1 MMITA
6 LTEFLLLI
14 PVLGVNYAFF
24 KNGFMALFRLSPNMD
39 SLVALGAAA
48 SSIYGIAAL
57 FRMSYA
63 LGISD
68 FSAAHSAFMDLYFE
82 SAAVILT
89 LITLGK
95 MLEARA
101 KGKTGAAID
110 ALVSLAPKTAL
121 LIDTD
126 GKETEIPAENLKL
139 GDIFVVKSGMSI
151 PADAIVIE
159 GAAQVDESI
168 LTGEP
173 MPVQK
178 EADSE
183 LIGASI
189 VVQGWLKA
197 KVSAVGSDSALAH
210 IIALVDEASS
220 SKAPIERLADKISSV
235 FVPAVIAIA
244 LVTFIVW
251 IIISQDVAAALSH
264 AVSVLV
270 ISCPCALGLAT
281 PTAIMVGMG
290 RAARANILFKNAES
304 LEQACA
310 TSIVAFDKTG
320 TITKGKPQVT
330 DIICALELENNFLDE
345 HHSAKTSTQDNNAQ
359 KAEAQNDVKEQRNNL
374 LKMAASIENYSEHPL
389 AQAIISYTDNLEI
402 KAETLDKFE
411 TLPGRGV
418 RALLDGKVLIAGNL
432 SCLKEAGVDVEE
444 NKLLKEQLDRLSS
457 EGKTA
462 LLFAYD
468 GKLLGVIAC
477 ADKIKADSKNGINAL
492 HKLGIKT
499 AMLTGDSDKTAQIV
513 ASTVGIDK
521 VYSELKPDE
530 KEQKVRELLWD
541 GKVCFVGDGI
551 NDAPALARANTGIAI
566 GAGTDIAIEAAD
578 VVLMSSNVC
587 DVANALD
594 LSKAT
599 MRNIKQNL
607 FWALIYNVIC
617 IPVAA
622 GCFAWANIALN
633 PMIAAAAMSCS
644 SLFVVC
650 NALRLRTF
658 KTRFEFAQSASRAPE
673 HELAN
678 KEIDEGEDE
687 MAIKKVIEIRGMHC
701 EHCVAHITEAL
712 ESLDQVKSAKVSLK
726 KENAVVKLADE
737 SISDEALLDAIK
749 SAGDFDARMA

>member
-1 MMITA
+1 
-6 LTEFLLLI
+6 
-14 PVLGVNYAFF
+14 
-24 KNGFMALFRLSPNMD
+24 
-39 SLVALGAAA
+39 
-48 SSIYGIAAL
+48 
-57 FRMSYA
+57 
-63 LGISD
+63 
-68 FSAAHSAFMDLYFE
+68 
-82 SAAVILT
+82 
-89 LITLGK
+89 
-95 MLEARA
+95 
-101 KGKTGAAID
+101 
-110 ALVSLAPKTAL
+110 
-121 LIDTD
+121 
-126 GKETEIPAENLKL
+126 
-139 GDIFVVKSGMSI
+139 
-151 PADAIVIE
+151 
-159 GAAQVDESI
+159 
-168 LTGEP
+168 
-173 MPVQK
+173 
-178 EADSE
+178 
-183 LIGASI
+183 
-189 VVQGWLKA
+189 
-197 KVSAVGSDSALAH
+197 
-210 IIALVDEASS
+210 
-220 SKAPIERLADKISSV
+220 
-235 FVPAVIAIA
+235 
-244 LVTFIVW
+244 
-251 IIISQDVAAALSH
+251 
-264 AVSVLV
+264 
-270 ISCPCALGLAT
+270 
-281 PTAIMVGMG
+281 
-290 RAARANILFKNAES
+290 
-304 LEQACA
+304 
-310 TSIVAFDKTG
+310 
-320 TITKGKPQVT
+320 
-330 DIICALELENNFLDE
+330 
-345 HHSAKTSTQDNNAQ
+345 
-359 KAEAQNDVKEQRNNL
+359 
-374 LKMAASIENYSEHPL
+374 
-389 AQAIISYTDNLEI
+389 
-402 KAETLDKFE
+402 
-411 TLPGRGV
+411 
-418 RALLDGKVLIAGNL
+418 
-432 SCLKEAGVDVEE
+432 
-444 NKLLKEQLDRLSS
+444 
-457 EGKTA
+457 
-462 LLFAYD
+462 
-468 GKLLGVIAC
+468 
-477 ADKIKADSKNGINAL
+477 
-492 HKLGIKT
+492 
-499 AMLTGDSDKTAQIV
+499 MLTGDSDKTAQIV